1 MRAFTAIPQIVNPN
15 VHVVQRIFNIEE
27 HQKET
32 DEKIELILDKIEEI
46 APKPQP
52 ERYWCWT
59 MCGYRDADITRDTS
73 RVIKMI

>member
-1 MRAFTAIPQIVNPN
+1 

-52 ERYWCWT
+52 EQIFQTGCVWDAWAYVSDLVRVLDYVRLQRCRYHP
-59 MCGYRDADITRDTS
+59 RHF
-73 RVIKMI
+73 